1 MIKKLEPVFDTARD
15 RWKVNV
21 PASMR
26 PDRKKLRAYFKTR
39 DAARAYCSDITRLS
53 DSIPAVTP
61 TIVQK
66 AMEAQAILDD
76 HGLDVLQAAHEIN
89 AARALLAEHGLDTL
103 QAAREVAAARTII
116 GDAGTILDAAKQF
129 RAAYDARIASKP
141 FGDAVRLYMDARL
154 DLRNS
159 TRGSYSYTLEK
170 FLLPLHEIVLADIT
184 TAQIEAIIADRA
196 PTSRKMH
203 TRNLKVFWKW
213 ASSPPREW
221 ANMAVT
227 NSLEAV
233 RTSSEEDITVL
244 TPEEATAIMRAAE
257 IEGPAASICFAL
269 AIFAGVRRYTE
280 DGEITRLK
288 WGAIGDD
295 YIEIGKSVAK
305 KTSRRL
311 IPICPTLRAWIDATR
326 GDAKKGDLIKPSNWI
341 EVDKSVRRRA
351 GFDVAARILKNP
363 PVPTLGK
370 WRNNVCRHTNASVE
384 VAIGTPLEDLIFK
397 FGHTGTMD
405 ILRKNYVGRI
415 TKTEALEIKSIFPTI
430 KP

>member
-1 MIKKLEPVFDTARD
+1 MTKKLEPVFDTARD

-26 PDRKKLRAYFKTR
+26 PDGKKLRAYFKTR
-39 DAARAYCSDITRLS
+39 DAARTYCADITKPT
-53 DSIPAVTP
+53 DSIPTVTP
-61 TIVQK
+61 SIVQK
-66 AMEAQAILDD
+66 AMEAQIILDD
-76 HGLDVLQAAHEIN
+76 HGLDVLQAA
-89 AARALLAEHGLDTL
+89 
-103 QAAREVAAARTII
+103 REVAAARKII
-116 GDAGTILDAAKQF
+116 GDAGSILDAAKQF
-129 RAAYDARIASKP
+129 RAAYDARLASKP

-159 TRGSYSYTLEK
+159 TRASYSYTLEK
-170 FLLPLHEIVLADIT
+170 FLLPLHKIVLADIT

-221 ANMAVT
+221 ANMSVT

-269 AIFAGVRRYTE
+269 AIFAGVRRYTK
-280 DGEITRLK
+280 DGELTRLK
-288 WGAIGDD
+288 WGDIREDH
-295 YIEIGKSVAK
+295 IEIGKSVAK
-305 KTSRRL
+305 KISRRL

-326 GDAKKGDLIKPSNWI
+326 GDAKNNDPVTPPNWI
-341 EVDKSVRRRA
+341 DVDKAVRRRA
-351 GFDVAARILKNP
+351 GFDVAARTLKKP
-363 PVPTLGK
+363 PAPTLGK
-370 WRNNVCRHTNASVE
+370 WRNNVCRHTNASAE
-384 VAIGTPLEDLIFK
+384 IATGTPLEDLIFK
-397 FGHTGTMD
+397 FGHIGSMD
-405 ILRKNYVGRI
+405 VLRKNYVSRM
-415 TKTEALEIKSIFPTI
+415 TETEALKIKSILPTI
-430 KP
+430 KPQ